1 MLVCISC
8 IACDKQDY
16 MSETEYVSAF
26 CVVESNNDGT
36 LSLLS
41 DDSLRLNPVS
51 SKELA
56 DYKAD
61 DRVFVTYNVVND
73 NVNSIT
79 TKPVDDITILDI
91 QPVLVSDAIK
101 KANLKENIDDPLWLQ
116 ADPTVGGGFLNFRFN
131 FKHSDLSIKHNI
143 ILVYDDFKQ
152 VNGTKKLYMTFGHNA
167 KMDPGEKSSP
177 ALASFRL
184 SSIDDFY
191 EADTVEISVLEGLI
205 TKTYKIHPVKK

>member
-1 MLVCISC
+1 M
-8 IACDKQDY
+8 ACDKQDY
-16 MSETEYVSAF
+16 MSETDYVSAF
-26 CVVESNNDGT
+26 CVVESDDGGS

-56 DYKAD
+56 DYKQD
-61 DRVFVTYNVVND
+61 DRVFVTYNVVNE
-73 NVNSIT
+73 NANT
-79 TKPVDDITILDI
+79 LMAKTGDDITILDI

-101 KANLKENIDDPLWLQ
+101 KSNLKEKIDDPLWLQ
-116 ADPTVGGGFLNFRFN
+116 ANPTVGGGFLNFRFN

-143 ILVYDDFKQ
+143 VLVYDDFKQ
-152 VNGTKKLYMTFGHNA
+152 VNGTKKIFMTFGHNA

-191 EADTVEISVLEGLI
+191 EADTVEISVLEGLV
-205 TKTYKIHPVKK
+205 TKTYKIHPVRK